1 MPPYNFLTNCE
12 IQKLLPK
19 PTQINGISSVN
30 KLLEIKD
37 RAYVLNLFECKSIGS
52 HWIALYV
59 IADNVTYSHNFGVE
73 HASKEI

>member
-52 HWIALYV
+52 H
-59 IADNVTYSHNFGVE
+59 
-73 HASKEI
+73 